1 LLKNSNDTFTVFNR
15 VTIKWV
21 GTVDASV
28 KITQGMLKVNLEWD
42 AGLVSLIDTW
52 ILLETT
58 AIFNRSQS

>member
-1 LLKNSNDTFTVFNR
+1 LLKNSNDTFALFNR

-28 KITQGMLKVNLEWD
+28 NITQGMLKVNLEWD
-42 AGLVSLIDTW
+42 AGLVNLKNTW

-58 AIFNRSQS
+58 AIFDRSQS